1 MHFVIAGGG
10 TGGHVYPAVAIAE
23 RLSDRGTVTMLAR
36 SDSMEQRIFLSQG
49 LDVRTVC
56 SAPLLYTPRSLWRL
70 VRVTRGG
77 VNEARR
83 VMKDA
88 HADAFIGTGGY
99 VSVPGIVAAL
109 LSGVPVY
116 LLEQNTVMGRANR
129 LFSRRARHVFL
140 GFPVEGVSGSRF
152 TVAGNPLRREVY
164 AALTECRSNRS
175 LRHGLLFIGGSGGAS
190 FVNELFLR
198 TIQELDTRGR
208 EVLVTVVTGPEDY
221 ARIREAVD
229 GLSLRHVNPVV
240 VSYEEHMERLYGQ
253 ARVAVT
259 RGGALALTELAV
271 GGIYAVV
278 IPYPFAVGR
287 HQSKNAT
294 YLESLGLGIR
304 IEQQSLQ
311 FGRYLSIV
319 EKALDDEAGPA
330 LPASSIF
337 GSDAGD
343 VIMRTIEEECS
354 HD

>member
-1 MHFVIAGGG
+1 MHFIIAGGG
-10 TGGHVYPAVAIAE
+10 TGGHIYPAVAIAE

-36 SDSMEQRIFLSQG
+36 SDSMEQRVFLSQG

-70 VRVTRGG
+70 ARATRGG
-77 VNEARR
+77 VNAARR

-99 VSVPGIVAAL
+99 VSVPGIVAAQ
-109 LSGVPVY
+109 LSGIPVY

-140 GFPVEGVSGSRF
+140 GFPVEGVSGPRF
-152 TVAGNPLRREVY
+152 TVTGNPLRRKVY
-164 AALTECRSNRS
+164 AALTESRSRRS
-175 LRHGLLFIGGSGGAS
+175 LRRGLLFVGGSGGAS

-208 EVLVTVVTGPEDY
+208 EVPVTVVTGPEDY
-221 ARIREAVD
+221 ARIRDVVE

-240 VSYEEHMERLYGQ
+240 VSYEEHMERLYEQ
-253 ARVAVT
+253 TRVAVT

-271 GGIYAVV
+271 GGIYAIV

-311 FGRYLSIV
+311 FDVYLSIL
-319 EKALDDEAGPA
+319 EKALGDKTGPA
-330 LPASSIF
+330 LPASSVF
-337 GSDAGD
+337 GSDAAEAI
-343 VIMRTIEEECS
+343 VRTIEEECS
-354 HD
+354 HA